1 MRITYN
7 SPVVLSYSA
16 ICLLILFAAS
26 IGLDSILNFFTLH
39 GHFDAKDPV
48 NFIQLISHCF
58 GHSDWKHFVG
68 NFTFILLIGPML
80 EEKYGSF
87 KLLQMMLVTAFVTGV
102 IHAFFFTTGMRGA
115 SGIVFMMIILSSF
128 SNYKSKSIPLTFI
141 LVVTLFLGRE
151 VFYMFQTDNI
161 SQFAH
166 ILGGAFGAVF
176 GFVFTKP
183 KAVKPLVIPEE
194 KPKKNMEYSH
204 DDFVNSDFLP
214 EDEEEKKEH

>member
-26 IGLDSILNFFTLH
+26 IGLDSVLNFFTLH
-39 GHFDAKDPV
+39 GHFDAKNPV
-48 NFIQLISHCF
+48 NFIQLVSHSF

-151 VFYMFQTDNI
+151 VFHMFQTDNI

-166 ILGGAFGAVF
+166 ILGGSFGAVF

-183 KAVKPLVIPEE
+183 KKEVREVKPSEDNTKHIA
-194 KPKKNMEYSH
+194 YSE
-204 DDFVNSDFLP
+204 DDFVNADVLPDKSDT
-214 EDEEEKKEH
+214 DNS